1 MFKRS
6 NKKTK
11 KNRKRDKMKYKDAK
25 LAKKRP
31 AKSINLIKYNPG
43 FDMNRR
49 LDYKPEFPTH
59 FLRLNR

>member
-1 MFKRS
+1 M
-6 NKKTK
+6 N
-11 KNRKRDKMKYKDAK
+11 YKDAK

-49 LDYKPEFPTH
+49 LYHKPEFPTH
-59 FLRLNR
+59 FLKLNR